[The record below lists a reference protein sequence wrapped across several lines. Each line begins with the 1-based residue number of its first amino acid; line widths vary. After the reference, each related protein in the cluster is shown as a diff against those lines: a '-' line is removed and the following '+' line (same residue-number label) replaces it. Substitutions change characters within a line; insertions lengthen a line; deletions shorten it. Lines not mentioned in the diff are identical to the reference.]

1 MEFDWSKYFNAA
13 IVEKGIRI
21 MIILIVGLL
30 IVYAITSVVEKLLPN
45 KLSRQ
50 RKMLVNRFVRYSGFV
65 TLFLITISELDINL
79 TAIFGA
85 AGVIG
90 LVLGVAS
97 QASIGNIVSGFFMVS
112 EKSFELGDVIRIGS
126 TSGTVYSI
134 DLLSIKLRTFD
145 NLLVRIPNQTVISS
159 EVINVTKFPIRRFDI
174 ELSVAYKEDLGKVKT
189 VLENIVSANPLCLD
203 EPAPVI
209 IFRGF
214 GDSGIN
220 IMLGVWF
227 EKANLSKVRDS
238 VFQEIK
244 AGFDAEGIEIPF
256 PHLSIYSGEVTK
268 PFPVS
273 LKAEAEAKAKAKAEK
288 EE

>member
-1 MEFDWSKYFNAA
+1 
-13 IVEKGIRI
+13 
-21 MIILIVGLL
+21 
-30 IVYAITSVVEKLLPN
+30 
-45 KLSRQ
+45 
-50 RKMLVNRFVRYSGFV
+50 
-65 TLFLITISELDINL
+65 
-79 TAIFGA
+79 
-85 AGVIG
+85 
-90 LVLGVAS
+90 
-97 QASIGNIVSGFFMVS
+97 
-112 EKSFELGDVIRIGS
+112 
-126 TSGTVYSI
+126 
-134 DLLSIKLRTFD
+134 
-145 NLLVRIPNQTVISS
+145 VISS